1 MDLSIPY
8 LITSSA
14 LILFDWITYK
24 SQSSVSS
31 ASLST
36 ELESLSSLSTELVSL
51 STELESGVTTLS
63 DGLSIRETD
72 KSGTELILDP
82 PIDHPMH
89 HYKEQLIYIWS
100 EVAPDNEMA
109 VIATGLVVDVFIS
122 RLNGIDYPI
131 ISVLVEGEIID
142 YDANEVIPNVWG
154 LNIHNCHGLFC

>member
-24 SQSSVSS
+24 SQSPQSS
-31 ASLST
+31 SR
-36 ELESLSSLSTELVSL
+36 
-51 STELESGVTTLS
+51 VTTLS
-63 DGLSIRETD
+63 DGLSIREAD
-72 KSGTELILDP
+72 KSGTELILVP

-89 HYKEQLIYIWS
+89 HYKDKLINIWS
-100 EVAPDNEMA
+100 ETAPNDELDI
-109 VIATGLVVDVFIS
+109 IAMGLVVDVFIS

-142 YDANEVIPNVWG
+142 YDASTVNEPLSWMMMHADG
-154 LNIHNCHGLFC
+154 RELNIHVSSVLWEV

>member
-24 SQSSVSS
+24 SQSPQSSVTE
-31 ASLST
+31 ST
-36 ELESLSSLSTELVSL
+36 ESSSR
-51 STELESGVTTLS
+51 VTTLS

-89 HYKEQLIYIWS
+89 HYKDKLINIWIGG
-100 EVAPDNEMA
+100 EYDVEYA
-109 VIATGLVVDVFIS
+109 IAGTGLVVDLFIS
-122 RLNGIDYPI
+122 RLNGIDNPI
-131 ISVLVEGEIID
+131 IAILVYGNIYHYDAEAVMTCYSDSDGEILD
-142 YDANEVIPNVWG
+142 
-154 LNIHNCHGLFC
+154 IHECHHQFH

>member
-24 SQSSVSS
+24 SQSPQLSVTE
-31 ASLST
+31 ST
-36 ELESLSSLSTELVSL
+36 ESSSR
-51 STELESGVTTLS
+51 VTTLS

-89 HYKEQLIYIWS
+89 HYKDKLINIWIGG
-100 EVAPDNEMA
+100 EYDVEYA
-109 VIATGLVVDVFIS
+109 IAGTGLVVDLFIS
-122 RLNGIDYPI
+122 RLNGIDNPI
-131 ISVLVEGEIID
+131 IAILVYGNIYHYDAEAVMTCYSDSDGEILD
-142 YDANEVIPNVWG
+142 
-154 LNIHNCHGLFC
+154 IHECHHQFGCA